1 MLHPVI
7 EAIRRARQ
15 RRGLRGSDLA
25 DVIGVTQAAI
35 SSIETGAR
43 DTLFRKVVAL
53 ADHVGLDI
61 VAVERQGPAPTDLE
75 RRVLDLMRDT
85 IAHLPVDE
93 QEIWEGE
100 LVMRR
105 RQLGL
110 DLPSRSTK

>member
-7 EAIRRARQ
+7 EAIKRARLQ
-15 RRGLRGSDLA
+15 KGLRGTDMA
-25 DVIGVTQAAI
+25 EVIGVTQAAI

-61 VAVERQGPAPTDLE
+61 VATPRSGPSPTELE
-75 RRVLDLMRDT
+75 QRVLDLMRET
-85 IAHLPVDE
+85 IRHLPVNE

-100 LVMRR
+100 LVLRR

-110 DLPSRSTK
+110 DLPARSTK